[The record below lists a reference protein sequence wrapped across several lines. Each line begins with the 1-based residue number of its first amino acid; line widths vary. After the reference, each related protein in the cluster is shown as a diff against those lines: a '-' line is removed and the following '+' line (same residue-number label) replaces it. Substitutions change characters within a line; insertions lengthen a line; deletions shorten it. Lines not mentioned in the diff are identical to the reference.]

1 MRQSLLAQP
10 KNASSIANEL
20 EKLIVNQSLRTRMG
34 NAARTRY
41 LENYTVDRFQKG
53 MEEALAAS
61 AD

>member
-1 MRQSLLAQP
+1 
-10 KNASSIANEL
+10 
-20 EKLIVNQSLRTRMG
+20 MG